1 MVPGGTIRDPAHPKP
16 MLSSVSFHPFISHFP
31 IALLVAG
38 VWLVASARRTGE
50 DWRVAAASFN
60 FSVGFLMSVLAVL
73 TGMVSTDL
81 ALRTA
86 EEVAGHQG
94 YSFLLVI
101 GYGFCAAYS
110 YIRVFSSTAVM
121 YYGLTLL
128 AMCASAWSGY
138 ALVFHSQG

>member
-1 MVPGGTIRDPAHPKP
+1 
-16 MLSSVSFHPFISHFP
+16 MLSSVTFHPFLSHFP

-38 VWLVASARRTGE
+38 VWLVVSARRTGE
-50 DWRVAAASFN
+50 GWRLPAASFN
-60 FSVGFLMSVLAVL
+60 FSVGFLMSVLAAL

-81 ALRTA
+81 DLRTA

-101 GYGFCAAYS
+101 GYGFCAGYS
-110 YIRVFSSTAVM
+110 YIRAFSGTAALC
-121 YYGLTLL
+121 YGLTLL

-138 ALVFHSQG
+138 ALVFHSQGG